1 MQKHWEQPQMAVN
14 EELGDGGMQSIL
26 PADSHIPTTGLME
39 QSQPGCRRLWISLWL
54 NQLTL
59 EEKPVDIDSQWYPQQ
74 ISSHRFPE
82 AVTYTPKASLSFQV
96 DV

>member
-39 QSQPGCRRLWISLWL
+39 QSQPGCRRLWISL
-54 NQLTL
+54 
-59 EEKPVDIDSQWYPQQ
+59 
-74 ISSHRFPE
+74 
-82 AVTYTPKASLSFQV
+82 
-96 DV
+96 